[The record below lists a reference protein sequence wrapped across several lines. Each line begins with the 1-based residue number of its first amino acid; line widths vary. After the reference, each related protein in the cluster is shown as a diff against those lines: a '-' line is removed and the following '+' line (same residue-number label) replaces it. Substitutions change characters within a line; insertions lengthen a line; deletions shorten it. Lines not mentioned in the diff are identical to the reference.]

1 MNIVITGANR
11 GIGLEFVRQYLE
23 RGEHVYAT
31 ARQPDKAHDLAAL
44 TNKAAGKLRIFA
56 CDTSQEASVR
66 AFAEKLGETSVDVLI
81 NNAGISGSWAGFLET
96 NLEEV
101 LPTFNTDTLGAL
113 RVTRALLP
121 HLRRSEART
130 IINISSI
137 CASIAETTS
146 SMLFG
151 YRLAKAAL
159 NMATKALA
167 QDLMGEKFTIL
178 AVHPGWVKTDMG
190 GTEAPITPEESVRG
204 MIAQFDRRDRG
215 DTGSFFD
222 YTGKVLPW

>member
-1 MNIVITGANR
+1 MHVVITGANR
-11 GIGLEFVRQYLE
+11 GIGLEFVRQYLG
-23 RGEHVYAT
+23 RGDYVYAT
-31 ARQPDKAHDLAAL
+31 ARQPDKAHELAAL
-44 TNKAAGKLRIFA
+44 TNKAAGKLHIVT

-66 AFAEKLGETSVDVLI
+66 AFAETLGDASVDVLI
-81 NNAGISGSWAGFLET
+81 NNAGISGSWSAFLET
-96 NLEEV
+96 NLEEI

-121 HLRRSEART
+121 HLRRADTRK

-137 CASIAETTS
+137 CGSIADTTS

-159 NMATKALA
+159 NMATKAVA
-167 QDLMGEKFTIL
+167 QDLMGEGFTVL

-190 GTEAPITPEESVRG
+190 GAEAPIAPEESVRG
-204 MIAQFDRRDRG
+204 MIAQFDRRGRADS
-215 DTGSFFD
+215 GSFFD
-222 YTGKVLPW
+222 FTGKVLPW